1 MSSDRSR
8 KRLRSHVPRADR
20 GIDFDFLAYRVRS
33 SIPSDKHE
41 GVA

>member
-1 MSSDRSR
+1 M
-8 KRLRSHVPRADR
+8 RSHVPRADR

-33 SIPSDKHE
+33 SMPRDKHE